1 MTCWFAVSL
10 FIPRISNISQ
20 RGHGSK
26 KLFPFPP
33 GSCWWKG
40 QKRFGSPWSW
50 PPWIC
55 LEIRPC
61 WKPAPGHPF
70 PKRLRANH
78 ITKAGVPTGLPH
90 FRGGVTLWSKI
101 DLWWEENAFFFSS
114 IFSFFRYKDQAIA
127 FTASTRTHSC
137 SQSATQNPP
146 VQTQESKLNS
156 SSYHSETSASK
167 KLLFPHTPP
176 PAPRQNALKVFKL
189 ERLHTWTYYHALFNF
204 FSSEIFLWPKIEH
217 FPFWG
222 TSSIHGN

>member
-10 FIPRISNISQ
+10 FIPRISNSSQ

-61 WKPAPGHPF
+61 WKPAPGRPF

-78 ITKAGVPTGLPH
+78 ITKAGMPTGLPH
-90 FRGGVTLWSKI
+90 FRGSVTLWSKI
-101 DLWWEENAFFFSS
+101 DLWWEENAFFF
-114 IFSFFRYKDQAIA
+114 FFRIFLFQVQKAFFSAPASLPTSKGQAIA

-146 VQTQESKLNS
+146 VQTQESKLS

-176 PAPRQNALKVFKL
+176 PTPIKM
-189 ERLHTWTYYHALFNF
+189 H
-204 FSSEIFLWPKIEH
+204 
-217 FPFWG
+217 
-222 TSSIHGN
+222 